1 MYKAILLS
9 LAISLA
15 CSQAF
20 TAQAGKR
27 PSQWAETHQRIGLTD
42 LSIEYS
48 RPNTK
53 GRTIWGEL
61 VPFGTMWRT
70 GANEATKFT
79 TSDDIKIEGKALKAG
94 SYSVFAIPTE
104 GDWTIH
110 FNTDISLWGT
120 GDYTDAKDVLVIT
133 IPTSKGT
140 KVESMRFTFDNISAT
155 TSQLTL
161 AWDELRCSFNI
172 EVDVETKLFENLAK
186 KIKNSSSDDLA
197 YNYLECALQC
207 AEQKLRID
215 QGVEWIEKSIELEPN
230 YWYAYWVK
238 ADVLWEKGD
247 KEGSLENL
255 NTALVNGLKEE
266 GK

>member
-1 MYKAILLS
+1 MFKAILLS

-79 TSDDIKIEGKALKAG
+79 TSARMTLR
-94 SYSVFAIPTE
+94 SFLLTVTLPSSFSVLVPRL
-104 GDWTIH
+104 
-110 FNTDISLWGT
+110 N
-120 GDYTDAKDVLVIT
+120 VIT
-133 IPTSKGT
+133 I
-140 KVESMRFTFDNISAT
+140 IS
-155 TSQLTL
+155 
-161 AWDELRCSFNI
+161 
-172 EVDVETKLFENLAK
+172 
-186 KIKNSSSDDLA
+186 
-197 YNYLECALQC
+197 
-207 AEQKLRID
+207 
-215 QGVEWIEKSIELEPN
+215 GM
-230 YWYAYWVK
+230 
-238 ADVLWEKGD
+238 
-247 KEGSLENL
+247 
-255 NTALVNGLKEE
+255 
-266 GK
+266 